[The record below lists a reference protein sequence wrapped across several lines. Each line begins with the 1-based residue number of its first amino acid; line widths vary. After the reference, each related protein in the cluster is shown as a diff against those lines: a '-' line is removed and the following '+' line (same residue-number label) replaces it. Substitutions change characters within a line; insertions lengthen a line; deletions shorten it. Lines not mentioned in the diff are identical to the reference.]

1 MFQSITPLFFNIDSS
16 NFFTIP
22 TAVKVYNHVTKIL
35 TIIMITKNSNRNNH
49 YHNDDKNNNDY
60 NS

>member
-1 MFQSITPLFFNIDSS
+1 MFQSITPLFFYIDWS

-22 TAVKVYNHVTKIL
+22 TAVKVYNLVTKIL
-35 TIIMITKNSNRNNH
+35 TIIMIIKNSNRNNH
-49 YHNDDKNNNDY
+49 YPNNDKNNNNY

>member
-1 MFQSITPLFFNIDSS
+1 MFQSITPLFFNNKS

-35 TIIMITKNSNRNNH
+35 TVIMITKNSNRNNH
-49 YHNDDKNNNDY
+49 YHNDDKNNNNY